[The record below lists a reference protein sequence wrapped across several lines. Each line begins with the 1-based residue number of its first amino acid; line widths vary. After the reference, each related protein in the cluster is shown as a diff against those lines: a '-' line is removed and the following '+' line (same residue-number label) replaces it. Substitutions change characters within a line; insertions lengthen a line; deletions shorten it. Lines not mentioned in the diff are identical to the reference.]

1 MLLKSEGIEPS
12 LPFLQTETEEVE
24 DPIKDIILPLELKT
38 SPCIS
43 KGAAIKSIWLRAGWL
58 PYFLWVWGDMIWKW
72 KMKKRTGQCS
82 AYWCDAPTL
91 LRGQCLEI
99 AEQLENDFSSS
110 VQVKMVQMKCI
121 PSAHQACPAL
131 KSALNPF
138 YLPMIRMFLS
148 PSLTSPRVVWLVLP
162 LLAPRLHHL
171 CKWPHH
177 IHTHGLRSQ
186 TSQSPVIPLIASLL
200 TTHSM
205 ASPKSSSSKMY
216 YIQTL
221 FPVHVHCHHPSSCD
235 HQPDC
240 CQRLQMIFLL
250 PP

>member
-1 MLLKSEGIEPS
+1 
-12 LPFLQTETEEVE
+12 
-24 DPIKDIILPLELKT
+24 
-38 SPCIS
+38 
-43 KGAAIKSIWLRAGWL
+43 
-58 PYFLWVWGDMIWKW
+58 MIWKW

-91 LRGQCLEI
+91 LRGQRLEI

-110 VQVKMVQMKCI
+110 VQVKMVQKKCI
-121 PSAHQACPAL
+121 PSPHQACPAL

-138 YLPMIRMFLS
+138 YLPTVLMFMS
-148 PSLTSPRVVWLVLP
+148 PSLTSPRVVWFVPP

-177 IHTHGLRSQ
+177 IHTQWLKSQ
-186 TSQSPVIPLIASLL
+186 TSQSSVIPLIASLL

-221 FPVHVHCHHPSSCD
+221 FTVHVHCHHPSSCD
-235 HQPDC
+235 HQVSS
-240 CQRLQMIFLL
+240 RLL
-250 PP
+250 PETPNDLPSASLVPKNLFSQISLREFFQRRESDSVTLLLKPL